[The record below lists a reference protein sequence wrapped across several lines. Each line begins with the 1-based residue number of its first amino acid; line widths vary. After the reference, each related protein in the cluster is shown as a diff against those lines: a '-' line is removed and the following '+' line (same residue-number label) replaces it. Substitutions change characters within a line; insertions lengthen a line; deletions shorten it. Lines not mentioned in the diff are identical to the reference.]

1 MRSCTGSPG
10 TIGTAFDYRLR
21 YFLVVT
27 PPESFVAVHGASRLA
42 GGRSPDEAVEALD
55 RLAAGTDLFS
65 SILTHLKR
73 VVGHVRPVGR
83 RLTLAEE
90 EELCRYCY
98 LLALYDECC
107 RMSGGGESPL
117 QRLVPDASVDD
128 ASALVPEAA
137 VADLCALVDGLH
149 RSELASRS
157 GRVIANPSFSGG
169 TLVGGADGDL
179 IIGDCLIDAKATIR
193 GLKRD
198 WLYQVIGYLLLD
210 FGDAHGI
217 RTTGFYHARVPA
229 LLAWGLRAMLDE
241 AAEGSVDIAALRRD
255 FRKVRPEDGGRRWSA

>member
-1 MRSCTGSPG
+1 
-10 TIGTAFDYRLR
+10 
-21 YFLVVT
+21 VT
-27 PPESFVAVHGASRLA
+27 PAENFVAVHGASRLA

-65 SILTHLKR
+65 SILRHLTR

-98 LLALYDECC
+98 VLALYDECF
-107 RMSGGGESPL
+107 RMSGGWESPL

-128 ASALVPEAA
+128 ALGLVPEAA
-137 VADLCALVDGLH
+137 AADLCALVDGLH

-179 IIGDCLIDAKATIR
+179 IIGDCLIDAKTTIQR
-193 GLKRD
+193 ALKRH
-198 WLYQVIGYLLLD
+198 WVYQVIGYALLD
-210 FGDAHGI
+210 FDDAHVI
-217 RTTGFYHARVPA
+217 RSTGLYHARVPA
-229 LLAWGLRAMLDE
+229 LLAWDFQAMLDE
-241 AAEGSVDIAALRRD
+241 AAEGPVDIAALRRD
-255 FRKVRPEDGGRRWSA
+255 FRKVLPKTGGHRRSA